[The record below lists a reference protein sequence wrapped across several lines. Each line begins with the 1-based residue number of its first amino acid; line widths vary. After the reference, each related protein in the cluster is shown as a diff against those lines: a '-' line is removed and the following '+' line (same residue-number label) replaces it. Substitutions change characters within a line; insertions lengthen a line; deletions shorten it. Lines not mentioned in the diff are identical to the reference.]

1 MSPLPLLL
9 PSVPRITVIVWS
21 TDFCSASLPRQPP
34 KVLTLDVWGA
44 PHIQI
49 SDLLCLFR
57 SSQYTRCP
65 LSHQEH
71 CSLLLLLQWGAALT
85 SFQSLLTYP
94 PHPLLL
100 RLPDVEVPS
109 PQCYSCLWT
118 FHNNNQ
124 NLIVLLIRKSPS
136 MLNRLKRAGSCLFFI
151 ALSQGLKQTFLEW
164 MILPC
169 FISPRVLHL
178 QESCFISSR
187 RGCAPVNFKSLLG
200 KVHLSQVLLNVS
212 LVTNTWRI
220 PLSFLT

>member
-1 MSPLPLLL
+1 MSFEPPRALL
-9 PSVPRITVIVWS
+9 PPTPAPVGSS
-21 TDFCSASLPRQPP
+21 
-34 KVLTLDVWGA
+34 
-44 PHIQI
+44 PHI
-49 SDLLCLFR
+49 
-57 SSQYTRCP
+57 
-65 LSHQEH
+65 
-71 CSLLLLLQWGAALT
+71 
-85 SFQSLLTYP
+85 
-94 PHPLLL
+94 
-100 RLPDVEVPS
+100 LPVFAYVPAPSTPS
-109 PQCYSCLWT
+109 PTAWRRGAISPMLFLSWT

-220 PLSFLT
+220 PLPFLT